1 MTGALGWGW
10 ALLAL
15 GAARA
20 FLGRRRARRR
30 ALERDGEHP
39 AGGERTS
46 RSANRPRWRSRLPA
60 RLPAG
65 FPVGLLAARSAA
77 RRRRRQADDLPVAVE
92 VVRMAL
98 GAGLTP
104 ADALRTAEATVPEV
118 LAPAFSAAVSA
129 LDAGA
134 GLRDALEAL
143 AREAPGAEALV
154 EVLGVSDELGAAVGS
169 SLAALGAE
177 LRAERRRHREA
188 RARTVPVRLLFPLV
202 FLVLPAFL
210 LLAVVP
216 SLLAGF
222 GS

>member
-1 MTGALGWGW
+1 MSGALGWGW

-20 FLGRRRARRR
+20 LLGRQRARRR
-30 ALERDGEHP
+30 ALHRDGEHP

-46 RSANRPRWRSRLPA
+46 RKASRPRWRSRLTA
-60 RLPAG
+60 RL
-65 FPVGLLAARSAA
+65 PVGLLAARRAS
-77 RRRRRQADDLPVAVE
+77 RQRRRQADDLPVAVE

-118 LAPAFSAAVSA
+118 LAPAFSAAVAA

-143 AREAPGAEALV
+143 VREAPGAEALV

>member
-10 ALLAL
+10 ALLVL
-15 GAARA
+15 GVARA
-20 FLGRRRARRR
+20 LLGQRRARCRAFRR
-30 ALERDGEHP
+30 AGEHP
-39 AGGERTS
+39 VGGERLGRNPS
-46 RSANRPRWRSRLPA
+46 RPRWRNRLTSRLP
-60 RLPAG
+60 
-65 FPVGLLAARSAA
+65 VGLFGA
-77 RRRRRQADDLPVAVE
+77 RRASMQRRRQADDLPVAVE

-104 ADALRTAEATVPEV
+104 AAALRTAEATVPEV